1 MLNTSATCAV
11 LSWNKTCP
19 HPVPLETC
27 TLEGRYNSDFDPDAL
42 FAFIPSSAQQLRHNR
57 RKFFYP
63 NTFESANNDV
73 TRCSRIYLLDIAA
86 ELVEDDEFEKLK
98 DFLYYSMKSCLDD
111 EIGHMM
117 SVIPVFHKENRK
129 VCCSLRD
136 CQDMLQSYLHRENFV
151 FPYNNMD
158 PLWSHET
165 FSSTDYNASH
175 YFLEIYADLMN
186 ETFSGLPCSKNSMVW
201 ITNRVI
207 DMQEAKKELQKLSD
221 GAHED
226 EVFSWFFTLFDY
238 FCAAFTIIVVG
249 RPELS
254 VEQIYEQYSSKVLG
268 DDQNWERYK
277 SCSQKSFFKC
287 PNSLPMP
294 TLPPSPTPTI
304 EPYPDSM
311 RILYIFALSK
321 NITQEQ
327 FTNIKN
333 AVQRPIINNHYD
345 KGIVL
350 SLAIIFPYTS
360 AENPWIY
367 DANSLVDQLENAAHL
382 NSILEV
388 SDLMD
393 TSSSTTSEM
402 VRLARHKYEDLESSH
417 NQESVVTPRIVLITD
432 FVSMKFTTWLAND
445 STKLARFE
453 FRIYTF
459 NKDVERYYLQENLV
473 HRGDIDVRNAS
484 DSSMIIPVD
493 PSDDIRPTQPTIPPS
508 GIPAPRDETLF
519 FVGLAV
525 ALFASVVVLAALVF
539 AYRRKLMR
547 MMKLERFRAHHEGD
561 MGKADGQTVIT
572 DFWELSWDKLLIKNE
587 KLGSGAYGQVFR
599 GIIHGKPPCVDYV
612 YQNRPNSLLFDLE
625 DCDVAV
631 KMLPKY
637 ASDAAKKEFI
647 FEIEV
652 MKSLSYNENIVNM
665 LGCITVGQTIC
676 LVLEYCPNKD
686 LLTFVSNL
694 KEEMMEQAE
703 SKEERMDYT
712 KDFLLFAWQISDGMR
727 FLGTK
732 GIVHRDL
739 AARNILIDAERN
751 AKICDFGLCI
761 TTNYKTLSI
770 AENNKPYMKISTS
783 GRLPIKWLAIE
794 CLKRQEFT
802 TKSDVW
808 CFGIL
813 LYEMYSFGATPFEE
827 IQPNLLLAHLE
838 EGNRPEKTE
847 YCPDEIYD
855 IMAKCWYENPEERPS
870 FQELL
875 TLFTVLLE
883 RATEG
888 YGYLSLLRANTDH
901 YARLS
906 KVTCSGH
913 AQEYRESMDRR
924 SSLRPAASAPR
935 VSIDFTEKPVLSKV
949 SEDHGE
955 ERTNNSE

>member
-19 HPVPLETC
+19 HPVPQEQC

-42 FAFIPSSAQQLRHNR
+42 FAFIPSSTQQLRHNR
-57 RKFFYP
+57 RKFFHP
-63 NTFESANNDV
+63 NTFELANNDDV
-73 TRCSRIYLLDIAA
+73 TRCSRIYLLDVAA
-86 ELVEDDEFEKLK
+86 ELVEEDEFEKLK

-158 PLWSHET
+158 PVWNHET
-165 FSSTDYNASH
+165 FASTDYNASH

-186 ETFSGLPCSKNSMVW
+186 ERFSGLPCSKNSMVW
-201 ITNRVI
+201 ITNRVV

-254 VEQIYEQYSSKVLG
+254 VAQIYEQYGNFTKRIFSVPDFNCLSTELIDCLTPCGSGVLG
-268 DDQNWERYK
+268 DDRNWERYD

-287 PNSLPMP
+287 PNSPPMP
-294 TLPPSPTPTI
+294 TLPPSPTPTV
-304 EPYPDSM
+304 EPYQDSM
-311 RILYIFALSK
+311 RILYVFALSK

-333 AVQRPIINNHYD
+333 AVQTPIIKNHYE

-360 AENPWIY
+360 AEIPWIY

-393 TSSSTTSEM
+393 SSSSTTSEM

-432 FVSMKFTTWLAND
+432 FVSLV
-445 STKLARFE
+445 FE
-453 FRIYTF
+453 T
-459 NKDVERYYLQENLV
+459 NHTAENLV

-484 DSSMIIPVD
+484 DSSLIIPVD
-493 PSDDIRPTQPTIPPS
+493 PSDDIRPTQPTIPS

-561 MGKADGQTVIT
+561 KGKADGQAVIT

-625 DCDVAV
+625 DCD
-631 KMLPKY
+631 
-637 ASDAAKKEFI
+637 
-647 FEIEV
+647 

-694 KEEMMEQAE
+694 KEEMMEQ
-703 SKEERMDYT
+703 
-712 KDFLLFAWQISDGMR
+712 R

-761 TTNYKTLSI
+761 TTNYKTLPI

-802 TKSDVW
+802 SKSDVW

-888 YGYLSLLRANTDH
+888 YGYLSLLRANTEH

-924 SSLRPAASAPR
+924 RSSLKPAVSTAR
-935 VSIDFTEKPVLSKV
+935 ISIDFTEKPVLSKV

-955 ERTNNSE
+955 DRTNNSE